1 MRLWRNSGHR
11 SLQGGREAAATHR
24 GRQHCIAAS
33 PYLRNHH
40 RCCRRRLGGSS
51 SCSVADEPLL
61 EGARSPAGSAALT
74 GSRGIGQ
81 PLVHGS
87 AVGGEQIGWSLRRGG
102 LVQPPHL
109 TGLELQPLA
118 DWQTVCSPR
127 GTRSNRAHCR
137 RSLCSTFRYRNTGM
151 PLDKNTRSD
160 GGVVPG
166 WGGESARDARGDQR
180 RQEGEREER
189 KERRMRKMGSFFSSQ

>member
-1 MRLWRNSGHR
+1 
-11 SLQGGREAAATHR
+11 
-24 GRQHCIAAS
+24 
-33 PYLRNHH
+33 
-40 RCCRRRLGGSS
+40 
-51 SCSVADEPLL
+51 
-61 EGARSPAGSAALT
+61 LT

-118 DWQTVCSPR
+118 DWRTVCSPR

-166 WGGESARDARGDQR
+166 WGVSERCTRRPAAAGGRERGE
-180 RQEGEREER
+180 ERETNE
-189 KERRMRKMGSFFSSQ
+189 EDGEFFLQPVAALSLHVGPNSAQDPLCS

>member
-1 MRLWRNSGHR
+1 M
-11 SLQGGREAAATHR
+11 
-24 GRQHCIAAS
+24 
-33 PYLRNHH
+33 
-40 RCCRRRLGGSS
+40 
-51 SCSVADEPLL
+51 CSVADKPLL

-74 GSRGIGQ
+74 GSREIGQ

-87 AVGGEQIGWSLRRGG
+87 AVGGEQIGWSLRRRG

-118 DWQTVCSPR
+118 DWRTVCSPR
-127 GTRSNRAHCR
+127 GTRSNRAHCH

-160 GGVVPG
+160 GGVVPE

-180 RQEGEREER
+180 WQEGEREER